1 MSTLQILKLR
11 LKFVTHS
18 LSHAKKWLI
27 SPPVS
32 ALNAE
37 FLSPTSMNPLE
48 STSIQW
54 CPGYRGHQSFL

>member
-27 SPPVS
+27 SPTVS

-37 FLSPTSMNPLE
+37 FWSPTSLNPL
-48 STSIQW
+48 
-54 CPGYRGHQSFL
+54 